1 MRIAIVGLGVTIG
14 LLIYAGLNYF
24 GPSISSGTLN
34 QLASRIPISPETTI
48 YTSPIDEH
56 GFVNFNEAFYDE
68 MEEGISPENN
78 AAYGIVRAF
87 GGRGDSGFVMKD
99 VCEFL
104 QIGRAHV

>member
-1 MRIAIVGLGVTIG
+1 MTLDTPHSTQPSRKRMRIAIVGLGVTIG

-56 GFVNFNEAFYDE
+56 GFVNFNEAFYDASLRKTTPLMALSVHLVDGE
-68 MEEGISPENN
+68 IQ
-78 AAYGIVRAF
+78 
-87 GGRGDSGFVMKD
+87 DS
-99 VCEFL
+99 
-104 QIGRAHV
+104 